1 LNDINIS
8 IIDIYI
14 LTFRLFSTIIRFKAP
29 QRRLYANGKSGKASK
44 IKKVS
49 SILRVICK
57 GLLALFTLIG
67 LGCVV
72 CVASGTG
79 SINYDSMNFST
90 AELTLGTRLMLG
102 AVTALTFGVLLKCCY
117 HLHQLFGNYSRGEI
131 FTRESVGQLRN
142 FGIASLLWGVMS
154 FLWILSL
161 ALTAQPMKSFQAHFD
176 AFGIGAIIIV
186 IAWFMD
192 MAVDLREE
200 NELTI

>member
-1 LNDINIS
+1 MQTENQAKL
-8 IIDIYI
+8 
-14 LTFRLFSTIIRFKAP
+14 
-29 QRRLYANGKSGKASK
+29 QK

-57 GLLALFTLIG
+57 ELLALFTLIG

-117 HLHQLFGNYSRGEI
+117 HLHQLSETTPGERFLPGSRSDNCVTSALPVCCGE
-131 FTRESVGQLRN
+131 S
-142 FGIASLLWGVMS
+142 
-154 FLWILSL
+154 
-161 ALTAQPMKSFQAHFD
+161 
-176 AFGIGAIIIV
+176 
-186 IAWFMD
+186 
-192 MAVDLREE
+192 
-200 NELTI
+200 